1 MVVLRLFL
9 VMIIA
14 VLSTGCSFWSDKP
27 SHGAYFEDDGPPA
40 DVGPDPSSVPDAVP
54 RTEPLSKTGNAPY
67 RVFGVR
73 YVPMK
78 SAEGYK
84 VKGTASWYGR
94 KFHGRQTS
102 SGETYDMYAMTAA
115 HKTLPL
121 PTYVR
126 VKNLDNGA
134 KVVLRVNDRG
144 PFLGGRLID
153 LSYMAARKLGVTT
166 SGTARVEVT
175 AINDHSA
182 SAPVTNISITQENN
196 KQVYAQA
203 GSFRLI
209 ENAHTL
215 RERLTYRGI
224 ARVRVSPTRVDNT
237 LYYRV
242 WVGPLRSDLN
252 MGEIIDQITR
262 ITGIEPHIIENN

>member
-1 MVVLRLFL
+1 MVLRFPL
-9 VMIIA
+9 VIMIA
-14 VLSTGCSFWSDKP
+14 LWLTGCSFWGDK
-27 SHGAYFEDDGPPA
+27 SNDGAYFEDDGPPA
-40 DVGPDPSSVPDAVP
+40 NTGPDPSSVPNAVP

-67 RVFGVR
+67 RVYGVR

-78 SAEGYK
+78 SALGYQA
-84 VKGTASWYGR
+84 KGTASWYGR

-102 SGETYDMYAMTAA
+102 SGEIYDMYAMTAA

-121 PTYVR
+121 PTYVQ
-126 VKNLDNGA
+126 VKNLDNGV

-166 SGTARVEVT
+166 SGTAQVEVT

-182 SAPVTNISITQENN
+182 SAPVTNISIAQHSNI
-196 KQVYAQA
+196 QAYAQA

-209 ENAHTL
+209 GNAHTL
-215 RERLTYRGI
+215 RERLTQQGI
-224 ARVRVSPTRVDNT
+224 ARVTVSPTRIDNA
-237 LYYRV
+237 LFYRV
-242 WVGPLRSDLN
+242 WVGPLGSDQKLS
-252 MGEIIDQITR
+252 EIIEQITR
-262 ITGIEPHIIENN
+262 ISGIEPHIVNNN

>member
-1 MVVLRLFL
+1 MVLRLSL
-9 VMIIA
+9 VVIIA
-14 VLSTGCSFWSDKP
+14 VWLTGCSFWGDKP
-27 SHGAYFEDDGPPA
+27 VGGAYFEDDGPPVDA
-40 DVGPDPSSVPDAVP
+40 GPDPSSVSDAVP
-54 RTEPLSKTGNAPY
+54 RTEPLSKIGNAPY
-67 RVFGVR
+67 RVYGVR

-78 SAEGYK
+78 SALGYRE
-84 VKGTASWYGR
+84 KGTASWYGR

-121 PTYVR
+121 PTYVQ

-175 AINDHSA
+175 TIKAVSYTH
-182 SAPVTNISITQENN
+182 
-196 KQVYAQA
+196 
-203 GSFRLI
+203 L
-209 ENAHTL
+209 TL
-215 RERLTYRGI
+215 
-224 ARVRVSPTRVDNT
+224 PTKA
-237 LYYRV
+237 
-242 WVGPLRSDLN
+242 
-252 MGEIIDQITR
+252 
-262 ITGIEPHIIENN
+262 